1 MLLGLNAIMLILEAI
16 HFLIK
21 FARLRDMF
29 VCDSI
34 AIVKICERV
43 VYHMYCD
50 SQCCF
55 QCGMFINFLALVNF
69 IHELSSLDYKS
80 KN

>member
-1 MLLGLNAIMLILEAI
+1 MFLGLNAIMLVLEII

-21 FARLRDMF
+21 FSRLCDMF
-29 VCDSI
+29 VCDFI
-34 AIVKICERV
+34 AIVKICESV

-55 QCGMFINFLALVNF
+55 QCGMFINFLALVIS
-69 IHELSSLDYKS
+69 IHELSLLDYKS
-80 KN
+80 KY